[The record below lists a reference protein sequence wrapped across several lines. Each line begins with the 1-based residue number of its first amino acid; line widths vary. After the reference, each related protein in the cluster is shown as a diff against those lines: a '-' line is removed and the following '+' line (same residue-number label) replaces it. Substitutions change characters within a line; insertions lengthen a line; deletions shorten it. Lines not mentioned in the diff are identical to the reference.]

1 MITYKG
7 YTGSFT
13 FDEKENL
20 FKGKV
25 ANSNYPISFQGKS
38 IKEMKQTF
46 YDIIEGLFHFFYGF
60 SLKGDRIIRVCNLSF
75 KEVFFFVEGKRSCI
89 AFVCDHKLRDVY
101 EPFLLIDKFK
111 FIFSSLFLLIS
122 GRRIT
127 KRPFLSKI
135 AYGFCFKDV

>member
-46 YDIIEGLFHFFYGF
+46 YDSVDEYLHWCKKYG
-60 SLKGDRIIRVCNLSF
+60 
-75 KEVFFFVEGKRSCI
+75 
-89 AFVCDHKLRDVY
+89 
-101 EPFLLIDKFK
+101 
-111 FIFSSLFLLIS
+111 
-122 GRRIT
+122 
-127 KRPFLSKI
+127 KI
-135 AYGFCFKDV
+135 PEKPSTDSTE